1 MQILTAPTEVKK
13 QEVSYAVEAT
23 RRKGADTDWTMYELI
38 NRKPG
43 LNAYELAKLL
53 DWSTGKAY
61 GSIKR
66 LEKNGLVYL
75 DRTEKDGKLVLE
87 IRPVK
92 WQDFFTAEEL
102 EEFKNLEF

>member
-1 MQILTAPTEVKK
+1 MLLTASPKVEK
-13 QEVSYAVEAT
+13 QEVSYAIKAT

-38 NRKPG
+38 SQKPG
-43 LNAYELAKLL
+43 FNAYELAKLL
-53 DWSTGKAY
+53 NWSTGKVY

-66 LEKNGLVYL
+66 LEKNGLVYSEKI
-75 DRTEKDGKLVLE
+75 EKDGKLVLK

-92 WQDFFTAEEL
+92 WQDFFTTEEL

>member
-1 MQILTAPTEVKK
+1 MLLTASPEAKAH
-13 QEVSYAVEAT
+13 EVSYAVDAT
-23 RRKGADTDWTMYELI
+23 RRKGAETDWTMYELI

-53 DWSTGKAY
+53 EWSTGKAY

-66 LEKNGLVYL
+66 LEKNELVHL
-75 DRTEKDGKLVLE
+75 ERAEKDGKLVLVV
-87 IRPVK
+87 RPVE

-102 EEFKNLEF
+102 EEFKKMEF